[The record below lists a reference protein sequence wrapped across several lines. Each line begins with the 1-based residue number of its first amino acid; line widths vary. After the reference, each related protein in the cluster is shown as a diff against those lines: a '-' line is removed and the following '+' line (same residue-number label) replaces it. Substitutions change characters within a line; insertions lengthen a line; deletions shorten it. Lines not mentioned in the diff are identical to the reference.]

1 MGPKIFS
8 KKSKKSGI
16 TYSFRLFPIG
26 GFVSMAGEDEESD
39 DPNAFNKKTVWQR
52 LIITVAG
59 AATNLLAGALVMT
72 VLVCSA
78 PNQLASTVVG
88 EFMEGAV
95 SPESGLC
102 VDDRILEV
110 EGHNVYIGDDLMYE
124 IMRLGI
130 EPVDLTVERDGEV
143 LTLSDVEF
151 PQMSSQGV
159 AFGSNDFL
167 VYRERPTFFN
177 LVKHSFFKTTY
188 TVKMIWE
195 SLYDLVTGRYGIE
208 AVSGPVGVTEALT
221 EAADTGA
228 YSFTYLAVVI
238 SINLG
243 VMNLMPFPAL
253 DGGRIVFLLIEAI
266 RRKPLKMEI
275 EAYINFAGLALLM
288 LLMIFICAKDII
300 GLF

>member
-1 MGPKIFS
+1 
-8 KKSKKSGI
+8 
-16 TYSFRLFPIG
+16 
-26 GFVSMAGEDEESD
+26 
-39 DPNAFNKKTVWQR
+39 
-52 LIITVAG
+52 
-59 AATNLLAGALVMT
+59 
-72 VLVCSA
+72 
-78 PNQLASTVVG
+78 
-88 EFMEGAV
+88 
-95 SPESGLC
+95 
-102 VDDRILEV
+102 
-110 EGHNVYIGDDLMYE
+110 
-124 IMRLGI
+124 
-130 EPVDLTVERDGEV
+130 
-143 LTLSDVEF
+143 
-151 PQMSSQGV
+151 MSSQGV

>member
-1 MGPKIFS
+1 MATVINILQILLAIMLFGFLIFIHEGGHFLFARLFKVTVNEFAIGMGPKIFS

-143 LTLSDVEF
+143 LTVTFSALCYVGAVLSNEASD
-151 PQMSSQGV
+151 
-159 AFGSNDFL
+159 DTL
-167 VYRERPTFFN
+167 VNFAR
-177 LVKHSFFKTTY
+177 
-188 TVKMIWE
+188 
-195 SLYDLVTGRYGIE
+195 SLKLY
-208 AVSGPVGVTEALT
+208 S
-221 EAADTGA
+221 EAANN
-228 YSFTYLAVVI
+228 YMSRN
-238 SINLG
+238 S
-243 VMNLMPFPAL
+243 
-253 DGGRIVFLLIEAI
+253 
-266 RRKPLKMEI
+266 
-275 EAYINFAGLALLM
+275 
-288 LLMIFICAKDII
+288 
-300 GLF
+300 